1 MNKMNILAR
10 ACNQALFIEP
20 NYATTFFSALC
31 LKTGV
36 NNLVSSEGQQLDASG
51 MQQLASSYES
61 KPRERPYRVYENVAV
76 LPISGTLLHKYG
88 YVQPVSGATGYDGI
102 AARLQAAI
110 DDPSIDGILLD
121 FDSPGGEVAGCFDTA
136 ALIKELREQKPI
148 VALCYDTMCS
158 AAMALGSQCTERW
171 ITQSGRIGSVGV
183 LVAHSSYQK
192 QLEDEGIEITLIHSG
207 SHKVDGNPYQKLPD
221 EVRQKIQT
229 EIDSTRQQ
237 FAELVAG
244 GIGMDVNAVLAT
256 EASVYTGQA
265 GVDVGFANRVVNG
278 HEAVDLMLN
287 FVKTKKRGQSFMTNA
302 NAADTANPVTL
313 DAQPVAPVA
322 SVDAVATERARISA
336 ILTCAEAKGREQLAN
351 HIAFATSMSAQDA
364 VGMLAAAPV
373 AQPVA
378 EAAAPVAS
386 ANLATALDRAMSATP
401 QPNLTATDG
410 DPQSASDARVA
421 SLVATHNLVKGVE

>member
-20 NYATTFFSALC
+20 NYANTFFSALC
-31 LKTGV
+31 LKAGV
-36 NNLVSSEGQQLDASG
+36 SNLVSSEGQQLDASG
-51 MQQLASSYES
+51 MQQLASAYDA

-88 YVQPVSGATGYDGI
+88 YLQPASGATGYDGI

-136 ALIKELREQKPI
+136 ALIKELRAQKPI

-207 SHKVDGNPYQKLPD
+207 SHKVEGNPYQKLPD

-287 FVKTKKRGQSFMTNA
+287 FVKTKKRGQSFMTNV

-313 DAQPVAPVA
+313 EAQPVAPVA
-322 SVDAVATERARISA
+322 AVDAVASERARISA
-336 ILTCAEAKGREQLAN
+336 ILSSDEAKGREQLAN
-351 HIAFATSMSAQDA
+351 HIAFSTTMSAEEA

-373 AQPVA
+373 AQVVA
-378 EAAAPVAS
+378 VAAAPVAGQS
-386 ANLATALDRAMSATP
+386 LSTALDRAMSATH
-401 QPNLTATDG
+401 QPNLTSTDG
-410 DPQSASDARVA
+410 DPQNESDARVA
-421 SLVATHNLVKGVE
+421 SLVATHKLVKGVE